1 MSARTVQ
8 QLLLAAA
15 LLAAGPAAAGPGAH
29 GPNGEHL
36 DSIAPVAADA
46 LARQADGSVNVPMP
60 AQRRWA
66 LRTQLAQQTEVALTL
81 ELPGRVVVD
90 PNASGRVQT
99 LAGGRLEPGPRGL
112 PAPGQR
118 VRKGEVLAFVAYGAS
133 PFEQANQQAAL
144 ADARAAR
151 EVAQQRAER
160 LQTLQGTVPRK
171 EIDAARA
178 ELQGL
183 QAREAALAT
192 SLGTREAL
200 RSPVD
205 GVVASAQAQAGQV
218 VQARDLL
225 FEVVDPARLMVEAS
239 SVDASL
245 GARIERASLAGLPQV
260 QLQFLGA
267 SRMLREGALAL
278 GFRASAPSAT
288 SAAGATSA
296 LPLAVGQPVA
306 VIVALDERLK
316 GIVLPAQALTRSPAN
331 EPVVW
336 VKAGAERFVAQPVQF
351 RPLDAQNV
359 VVTSGLAEGSRVVV
373 QGASLIAQIR

>member
-1 MSARTVQ
+1 MSAR
-8 QLLLAAA
+8 LLHGLLAAA
-15 LLAAGPAAAGPGAH
+15 LLATGPVTAGPGAH

-36 DSIAPVAADA
+36 DSIAPLAADA
-46 LARQADGSVNVPMP
+46 LARRADGSVNVPMP

-66 LRTQLAQQTEVALTL
+66 LRTQLARPAQVALTV

-112 PAPGQR
+112 PVPGQR

-144 ADARAAR
+144 ADVRAAR
-151 EVAQQRAER
+151 EIAQQRAER
-160 LQTLQGTVPRK
+160 LQGLQGTVPRK

-183 QAREAALAT
+183 QAREAALAA
-192 SLGTREAL
+192 SLGAREAL

-205 GVVASAQAQAGQV
+205 GVLAAAQAQVGQV

-225 FEVVDPARLMVEAS
+225 FEVIDPARLLVEAS
-239 SVDASL
+239 SLDAGL
-245 GARIERASLAGLPQV
+245 GARIEGASLAGLPQV
-260 QLQFLGA
+260 QLQYLGA
-267 SRMLREGALAL
+267 SRLLREGALTV
-278 GFRASAPSAT
+278 GFRASA
-288 SAAGATSA
+288 AAGTGV
-296 LPLAVGQPVA
+296 LPLAVGQPVT
-306 VIVALDERLK
+306 VIVALEERLE
-316 GIVLPAQALTRSPAN
+316 GILLPAQALTRSPAN

-351 RPLDAQNV
+351 RPLDAQSV
-359 VVTSGLAEGSRVVV
+359 VITSGLAEGSRVVV
-373 QGASLIAQIR
+373 AGASLIAQIR

>member
-1 MSARTVQ
+1 MSAR
-8 QLLLAAA
+8 LLHGLLAAA
-15 LLAAGPAAAGPGAH
+15 LLATGPVTAGPGAH

-36 DSIAPVAADA
+36 DSIAPLAADA
-46 LARQADGSVNVPMP
+46 LARRADGSVNVPMP

-66 LRTQLAQQTEVALTL
+66 LRTQLARPAQVALTV

-112 PAPGQR
+112 PVPGQR

-144 ADARAAR
+144 ADVRAAR
-151 EVAQQRAER
+151 EIAQQRAER
-160 LQTLQGTVPRK
+160 LQGLQGTVPRK

-183 QAREAALAT
+183 QAREAALAA
-192 SLGTREAL
+192 SLGAREAL

-205 GVVASAQAQAGQV
+205 GVLAAAQAQVGQV

-225 FEVVDPARLMVEAS
+225 FEVIDPARLLVEAS
-239 SVDASL
+239 SVDAGL
-245 GARIERASLAGLPQV
+245 GPRIERASLAGLPQV
-260 QLQFLGA
+260 QLQYLGA
-267 SRMLREGALAL
+267 SRLLREGALTV
-278 GFRASAPSAT
+278 GFRAS
-288 SAAGATSA
+288 SAAGTAG
-296 LPLAVGQPVA
+296 LPLAVGQPVT
-306 VIVALDERLK
+306 VIVALDERLE

-351 RPLDAQNV
+351 RPLDAQSV
-359 VVTSGLAEGSRVVV
+359 VITSGLAEGSRVVV
-373 QGASLIAQIR
+373 AGASLIAQIR